1 MSGKDFLKIVMCFYR
16 YDKDIDIDV
25 WRNDME
31 GVVYDVTATN
41 SRTGDGYHGV
51 SYGPVDAVY
60 DFLSYVENLKEH
72 WTDLVFVENLD
83 YDGEDNNYVNEP
95 PSISND
101 WVRYTMK
108 HILDDNF
115 REETIKQWN
124 KDEQERSEFNE
135 FFKDID
141 EWEKSSMPCRNGTCA
156 EREWTDMSCVD
167 HCVKNWRMSC
177 PKLRQWHED
186 VKTKRTERM
195 KEWKEHKY
203 KLNNE
208 SNG

>member
-1 MSGKDFLKIVMCFYR
+1 MSGKDFLKIVMCLYR
-16 YDKDIDIDV
+16 YDKDIDIDI

-60 DFLSYVENLKEH
+60 DFLSYIENLKEH

-83 YDGEDNNYVNEP
+83 YDGEDDNYVNEP
-95 PSISND
+95 PSLSND
-101 WVRYTMK
+101 WVRYNMK
-108 HILDDNF
+108 QVLDDNF
-115 REETIKQWN
+115 RKETIEKWK

-135 FFKDID
+135 FFKEID
-141 EWEKSSMPCRNGTCA
+141 EWEKASMPCRNGTCN

-167 HCVKNWRMSC
+167 HCVKNWNMSC
-177 PKLRQWHED
+177 SKLRQWHQD
-186 VKTKRTERM
+186 VKEKRLKRM
-195 KEWKEHKY
+195 EEWKEHKY

-208 SNG
+208 SIS

>member
-1 MSGKDFLKIVMCFYR
+1 MSGKDFLKIVMCLYR
-16 YDKDIDIDV
+16 YDKDIDIEIE
-25 WRNDME
+25 RNDME
-31 GVVYDVTATN
+31 GVLYTVHATN
-41 SRTGDGYHGV
+41 SKTGDEYYNV
-51 SYGPVDAVY
+51 SYGVVDAVH
-60 DFLSYVENLKEH
+60 DFLAYIETLKEN

-95 PSISND
+95 SSLSND

-124 KDEQERSEFNE
+124 KDEQVRSEFNE

-141 EWEKSSMPCRNGTCA
+141 EWEKSSMPCRNGTCT

-167 HCVKNWRMSC
+167 NCVKNWRMSC

-186 VKTKRTERM
+186 VKVKRTERM
-195 KEWKEHKY
+195 KEWKEHKNV
-203 KLNNE
+203 K
-208 SNG
+208 

>member
-1 MSGKDFLKIVMCFYR
+1 MSGKDFLKIVMCLYR
-16 YDKDIDIDV
+16 YDKDIDIEIE
-25 WRNDME
+25 RNDME
-31 GVVYDVTATN
+31 GVLYTVHATN
-41 SRTGDGYHGV
+41 SKTGDEYYNV
-51 SYGPVDAVY
+51 SYGVVDAVH
-60 DFLSYVENLKEH
+60 DFLAYVETLKEN

-95 PSISND
+95 PSLSND

-115 REETIKQWN
+115 REETIKGWK

-141 EWEKSSMPCRNGTCA
+141 EWEKSSMPCRNGTCT
-156 EREWTDMSCVD
+156 EREWTDMFCVD
-167 HCVKNWRMSC
+167 NCVKNWRMSC

-186 VKTKRTERM
+186 VKAKRTERM
-195 KEWKEHKY
+195 KEWKEHK
-203 KLNNE
+203 
-208 SNG
+208 NGK